1 MCVLVDV
8 FRKKR
13 QLILI
18 YCFFFAGKRGMDA
31 ADDDENEQLLS
42 NENNSGGFSQNQR
55 QLMQFEESSYNE
67 QRAQDAMAVE
77 RQLTEIGQMMTK
89 LATMVHE
96 QRETIITINSNIDDS
111 REHMEGAISELQ
123 KYLATLTGNRWLMI
137 KVFAIL
143 IFFALF
149 FALFIA

>member
-1 MCVLVDV
+1 MDNVCGHN
-8 FRKKR
+8 
-13 QLILI
+13 IITTYI
-18 YCFFFAGKRGMDA
+18 YIGKRGMDA
-31 ADDDENEQLLS
+31 ANDDESEQLLQ
-42 NENNSGGFSQNQR
+42 NDNNSNHFSQNQS
-55 QLMQFEESSYNE
+55 QLMQFEQSHYNE

-89 LATMVHE
+89 LATMVSE
-96 QRETIITINSNIDDS
+96 QRETIITINQNIDDS
-111 REHMEGAISELQ
+111 RENMEGAISELQ